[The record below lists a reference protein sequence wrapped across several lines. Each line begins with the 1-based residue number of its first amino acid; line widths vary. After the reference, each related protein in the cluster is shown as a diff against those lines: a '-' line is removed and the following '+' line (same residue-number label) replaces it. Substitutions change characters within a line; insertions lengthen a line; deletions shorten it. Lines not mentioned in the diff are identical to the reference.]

1 MTAVPR
7 MGDNHCMNWLD
18 QVKWDERGLVPAIAQ
33 EAVRLLQA
41 AGVPR
46 EALQL
51 LHGPGE
57 TVGAALVAHP
67 ATAGVCFTG
76 STQVAK
82 IIQRTLAASI
92 GFDTSTIGGVVDRL
106 EARGWVKRQVSPE
119 DRRARLLQVT
129 PEGKQLLQ
137 ELSASVLSTQERIL
151 APLPQA
157 ERQEFLR
164 MLKVL
169 VATNND
175 ASRAPR
181 LVD

>member
-1 MTAVPR
+1 MPSQPTPSLLPLTDLPGHYIRRLQQIAVGVF
-7 MGDNHCMNWLD
+7 M
-18 QVKWDERGLVPAIAQ
+18 E
-33 EAVRLLQA
+33 ETQA
-41 AGVPR
+41 FGVTPVQFA
-46 EALQL
+46 ALN
-51 LHGPGE
+51 
-57 TVGAALVAHP
+57 ALVATP
-67 ATAGVCFTG
+67 G
-76 STQVAK
+76 
-82 IIQRTLAASI
+82 IDQRTLAASI

-151 APLPQA
+151 APLPET

>member
-1 MTAVPR
+1 MSNHATPPTLPLTDLPGHYIRRLQQIAVGVF
-7 MGDNHCMNWLD
+7 M
-18 QVKWDERGLVPAIAQ
+18 E
-33 EAVRLLQA
+33 ETQA
-41 AGVPR
+41 FGVTPV
-46 EALQL
+46 QF
-51 LHGPGE
+51 
-57 TVGAALVAHP
+57 AALNAVVASP
-67 ATAGVCFTG
+67 G
-76 STQVAK
+76 
-82 IIQRTLAASI
+82 IDQRTLAASI

-106 EARGWVKRQVSPE
+106 EARGWVQRQGSPE

-129 PEGKQLLQ
+129 PEGKQMLQ
-137 ELSASVLSTQERIL
+137 EVSAAVLSTQQRIL
-151 APLPQA
+151 APLPEA

>member
-1 MTAVPR
+1 MPTKTTPSLLPLTDLPGHYIRRLQQIAVGVF
-7 MGDNHCMNWLD
+7 M
-18 QVKWDERGLVPAIAQ
+18 E
-33 EAVRLLQA
+33 ETQA
-41 AGVPR
+41 FGVTPVQFA
-46 EALQL
+46 ALN
-51 LHGPGE
+51 
-57 TVGAALVAHP
+57 ALVATP
-67 ATAGVCFTG
+67 G
-76 STQVAK
+76 
-82 IIQRTLAASI
+82 IDQRTLAASI

>member
-1 MTAVPR
+1 MPSQPTPSLLPLTDLPGHYIRRLQQIAVGVF
-7 MGDNHCMNWLD
+7 M
-18 QVKWDERGLVPAIAQ
+18 E
-33 EAVRLLQA
+33 ETQA
-41 AGVPR
+41 FGVTPVQFA
-46 EALQL
+46 ALN
-51 LHGPGE
+51 
-57 TVGAALVAHP
+57 ALVATP
-67 ATAGVCFTG
+67 G
-76 STQVAK
+76 
-82 IIQRTLAASI
+82 IDQRTLAASI

-137 ELSASVLSTQERIL
+137 ELSASVLSTQQRIL
-151 APLPQA
+151 APLPEA

>member
-1 MTAVPR
+1 MPSQPTPSLLPLTDLPGHYIRRLQQIAVGVF
-7 MGDNHCMNWLD
+7 M
-18 QVKWDERGLVPAIAQ
+18 E
-33 EAVRLLQA
+33 ETQA
-41 AGVPR
+41 FGVTPVQFA
-46 EALQL
+46 ALN
-51 LHGPGE
+51 
-57 TVGAALVAHP
+57 ALVATP
-67 ATAGVCFTG
+67 G
-76 STQVAK
+76 
-82 IIQRTLAASI
+82 IDQRTLAASI

-151 APLPQA
+151 APLPEA

>member
-1 MTAVPR
+1 MPNKNLPTLLPLTDLPGHYIRRLQQIAVGVF
-7 MGDNHCMNWLD
+7 M
-18 QVKWDERGLVPAIAQ
+18 E
-33 EAVRLLQA
+33 ETQA
-41 AGVPR
+41 FGVTPVQFA
-46 EALQL
+46 ALN
-51 LHGPGE
+51 
-57 TVGAALVAHP
+57 ALVATP
-67 ATAGVCFTG
+67 G
-76 STQVAK
+76 
-82 IIQRTLAASI
+82 IDQRTLAASI
-92 GFDTSTIGGVVDRL
+92 GFDTSTLGGVVDRL

-151 APLPQA
+151 APLPEA

>member
-1 MTAVPR
+1 MPSQPTPSLLPLTDLPGHYIRRLQQIAVGVF
-7 MGDNHCMNWLD
+7 M
-18 QVKWDERGLVPAIAQ
+18 E
-33 EAVRLLQA
+33 ETQA
-41 AGVPR
+41 FGVTPVQFA
-46 EALQL
+46 ALN
-51 LHGPGE
+51 
-57 TVGAALVAHP
+57 ALVATP
-67 ATAGVCFTG
+67 G
-76 STQVAK
+76 
-82 IIQRTLAASI
+82 IDQRTLAASI
-92 GFDTSTIGGVVDRL
+92 GFDASTIGGVVDRL

>member
-1 MTAVPR
+1 MSEKASSPLLPLTDLPGHYIRRLQQIAVGVF
-7 MGDNHCMNWLD
+7 M
-18 QVKWDERGLVPAIAQ
+18 E
-33 EAVRLLQA
+33 ETQA
-41 AGVPR
+41 FGVTPV
-46 EALQL
+46 QF
-51 LHGPGE
+51 
-57 TVGAALVAHP
+57 AALNAIVASP
-67 ATAGVCFTG
+67 G
-76 STQVAK
+76 
-82 IIQRTLAASI
+82 IDQRTLAASI

-106 EARGWVKRQVSPE
+106 EARGWVQRQVSPQ

-129 PEGKQLLQ
+129 SEGQRLLQ
-137 ELSASVLSTQERIL
+137 DVSAAVLATQERIL
-151 APLPQA
+151 APLPEA

>member
-1 MTAVPR
+1 LLPLTDLPGHYIRRLQQIAVGVFMEETQDFGVTPV
-7 MGDNHCMNWLD
+7 
-18 QVKWDERGLVPAIAQ
+18 QF
-33 EAVRLLQA
+33 A
-41 AGVPR
+41 A
-46 EALQL
+46 LN
-51 LHGPGE
+51 
-57 TVGAALVAHP
+57 ALVATP
-67 ATAGVCFTG
+67 G
-76 STQVAK
+76 
-82 IIQRTLAASI
+82 IDQRTLAASI

-137 ELSASVLSTQERIL
+137 EVSAAVLSTQERIL
-151 APLPQA
+151 APLPET

>member
-1 MTAVPR
+1 MTNKNLPTLLPLTDLPGHYIRRLQQIAVGVFMEETQDFGVTPV
-7 MGDNHCMNWLD
+7 
-18 QVKWDERGLVPAIAQ
+18 QF
-33 EAVRLLQA
+33 A
-41 AGVPR
+41 A
-46 EALQL
+46 LN
-51 LHGPGE
+51 
-57 TVGAALVAHP
+57 ALVATP
-67 ATAGVCFTG
+67 G
-76 STQVAK
+76 
-82 IIQRTLAASI
+82 IDQRTLAASI
-92 GFDTSTIGGVVDRL
+92 GFDTSTLGGVVDRL

-151 APLPQA
+151 APLPEA

>member
-1 MTAVPR
+1 MPSQPTPSLLPLTDLPGHYIRRLQQIAVGVF
-7 MGDNHCMNWLD
+7 M
-18 QVKWDERGLVPAIAQ
+18 E
-33 EAVRLLQA
+33 ETQA
-41 AGVPR
+41 FGVTPVQFA
-46 EALQL
+46 ALN
-51 LHGPGE
+51 
-57 TVGAALVAHP
+57 ALVATP
-67 ATAGVCFTG
+67 G
-76 STQVAK
+76 
-82 IIQRTLAASI
+82 IDQRTLAASI

>member
-1 MTAVPR
+1 MPTKTTPSLLPLTDLPGHYIRRLQQIAVGVF
-7 MGDNHCMNWLD
+7 M
-18 QVKWDERGLVPAIAQ
+18 E
-33 EAVRLLQA
+33 ETQA
-41 AGVPR
+41 FGVTPVQFA
-46 EALQL
+46 ALN
-51 LHGPGE
+51 
-57 TVGAALVAHP
+57 ALVATP
-67 ATAGVCFTG
+67 G
-76 STQVAK
+76 
-82 IIQRTLAASI
+82 IDQRTLAASI

-129 PEGKQLLQ
+129 PDGKQLLQ

>member
-1 MTAVPR
+1 MTNKNLPTLLPLTDLPGHYIRRLQQIAVGVFMEETQDFGVTPV
-7 MGDNHCMNWLD
+7 
-18 QVKWDERGLVPAIAQ
+18 QF
-33 EAVRLLQA
+33 A
-41 AGVPR
+41 A
-46 EALQL
+46 LN
-51 LHGPGE
+51 
-57 TVGAALVAHP
+57 ALVATP
-67 ATAGVCFTG
+67 G
-76 STQVAK
+76 
-82 IIQRTLAASI
+82 IDQRTLAASI

-151 APLPQA
+151 APLPEA

>member
-1 MTAVPR
+1 MPSQPTPSLLPLTDLPGHYIRRLQQIAVGVF
-7 MGDNHCMNWLD
+7 M
-18 QVKWDERGLVPAIAQ
+18 E
-33 EAVRLLQA
+33 ETQA
-41 AGVPR
+41 FGVTPVQFA
-46 EALQL
+46 ALN
-51 LHGPGE
+51 
-57 TVGAALVAHP
+57 ALVATP
-67 ATAGVCFTG
+67 G
-76 STQVAK
+76 
-82 IIQRTLAASI
+82 IDQRTLAASI
-92 GFDTSTIGGVVDRL
+92 GFDTSTLGGVVDRL

-119 DRRARLLQVT
+119 DRRARLLRVT

-151 APLPQA
+151 APLPEA

>member
-1 MTAVPR
+1 LLPLTDLPGHYIRRLQQIAVGVF
-7 MGDNHCMNWLD
+7 M
-18 QVKWDERGLVPAIAQ
+18 E
-33 EAVRLLQA
+33 ETQA
-41 AGVPR
+41 FGVTPVQFA
-46 EALQL
+46 ALN
-51 LHGPGE
+51 
-57 TVGAALVAHP
+57 ALVATP
-67 ATAGVCFTG
+67 G
-76 STQVAK
+76 
-82 IIQRTLAASI
+82 IDQRTLAASI

-151 APLPQA
+151 APLPEA

>member
-1 MTAVPR
+1 LLPLTDLPGHYIRRLQQIAVGVFMEETQDFGVTPV
-7 MGDNHCMNWLD
+7 
-18 QVKWDERGLVPAIAQ
+18 QF
-33 EAVRLLQA
+33 A
-41 AGVPR
+41 A
-46 EALQL
+46 LN
-51 LHGPGE
+51 
-57 TVGAALVAHP
+57 ALVATP
-67 ATAGVCFTG
+67 G
-76 STQVAK
+76 
-82 IIQRTLAASI
+82 IDQRTLAASI

-106 EARGWVKRQVSPE
+106 EGRGWVQRQVSPE
-119 DRRARLLQVT
+119 DRRARLLQLT

-137 ELSASVLSTQERIL
+137 EVSASVLSTQERIL
-151 APLPQA
+151 APLPEA

>member
-1 MTAVPR
+1 MSEKASSPLLPLTDLPGHYIRRLQQIAVGVF
-7 MGDNHCMNWLD
+7 M
-18 QVKWDERGLVPAIAQ
+18 E
-33 EAVRLLQA
+33 ETQA
-41 AGVPR
+41 FGVTPV
-46 EALQL
+46 QF
-51 LHGPGE
+51 
-57 TVGAALVAHP
+57 AALNAIVASP
-67 ATAGVCFTG
+67 G
-76 STQVAK
+76 
-82 IIQRTLAASI
+82 IDQRTLAASI

-106 EARGWVKRQVSPE
+106 EARGWVQRQVSPQ

-129 PEGKQLLQ
+129 SEGRRLLQ
-137 ELSASVLSTQERIL
+137 DVSAAVLATQKRIL
-151 APLPQA
+151 APLPEA